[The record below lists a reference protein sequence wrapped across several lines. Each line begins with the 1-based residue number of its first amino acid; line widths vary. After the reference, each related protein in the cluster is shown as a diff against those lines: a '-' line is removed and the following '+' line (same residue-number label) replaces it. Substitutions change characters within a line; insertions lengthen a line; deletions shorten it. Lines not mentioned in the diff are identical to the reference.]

1 MSGNY
6 NLDVVVKIFAVG
18 IPALLVVLGFFAY
31 IGGFTV
37 EMITGDI
44 GMKSLGIVLMAI
56 GIIIYVIEL
65 IAAIYY
71 QFS

>member
-6 NLDVVVKIFAVG
+6 NLDVIVKIFAVG
-18 IPALLVVLGFFAY
+18 IPALLIVLGFFAY
-31 IGGFTV
+31 IGGFTA
-37 EMITGDI
+37 EIITGDM
-44 GMKSLGIVLMAI
+44 GMKNLGIVLMAI